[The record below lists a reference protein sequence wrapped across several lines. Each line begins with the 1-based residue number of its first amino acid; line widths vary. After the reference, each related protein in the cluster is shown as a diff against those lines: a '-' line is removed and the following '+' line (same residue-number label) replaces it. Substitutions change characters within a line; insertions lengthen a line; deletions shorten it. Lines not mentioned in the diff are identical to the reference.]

1 MKMNANKRILII
13 AIIVV
18 VMWMFKKTYESYV
31 AQEEEESLK
40 KDIDTG
46 EMTQAELDAIIKF
59 IK

>member
-1 MKMNANKRILII
+1 MKMNTNKRILII
-13 AIIVV
+13 AIIIV

-31 AQEEEESLK
+31 AQEDEESLK
-40 KDIDTG
+40 KNIDTG

>member
-1 MKMNANKRILII
+1 MNANKRILII

-31 AQEEEESLK
+31 APEEEESLK

>member
-1 MKMNANKRILII
+1 MKMNTNKRILII
-13 AIIVV
+13 AIIIV

-31 AQEEEESLK
+31 AQEDEESLK
-40 KDIDTG
+40 KDLDTG

>member
-1 MKMNANKRILII
+1 MNANKRILII
-13 AIIVV
+13 AIIIV

-31 AQEEEESLK
+31 AQEDEESLK
-40 KDIDTG
+40 KNIDTG

>member
-13 AIIVV
+13 AIIIV

-31 AQEEEESLK
+31 AQEDEESLK
-40 KDIDTG
+40 KNIDTG